1 MPVVLLGA
9 LGGMVATGLLGLF
22 IGAVFLSLAYVIFM
36 NWVEDGIKDMRAMQA
51 LENNARSE

>member
-1 MPVVLLGA
+1 MPVVLLGV